1 MDAKWVKDNRH
12 HQNNF
17 PERNFHSPATPQF
30 MDGVPPPI
38 PSKPTRL
45 LDQVRLFLRKTGK
58 SYSTEKTYIYWIKH
72 FIRFCKKAHPK
83 DRGAEDVTEF
93 LTYLTTQRNVSVN
106 TQKTALNALSFLY
119 NQFLDQPLGELVFK
133 YAKRPPRI
141 PTVFSHEEAKLI
153 IENLQ
158 STSQLIAQLF
168 YGSGLRIS
176 EAVRLRIKDIDLA
189 MHYIVVRDGKGNK
202 DRTTLLPKS
211 LTTKLLAQIERVKIQ
226 HQKDLEANVGAV
238 YLPNALARKYPN
250 YPKELGWQYLF
261 PSSSLSVD
269 PRAGVERRHHV
280 YRQSI
285 QRQVHNAI
293 RKAGIHKQASCHTFR
308 HSFATR
314 LLQKGYDLRKIQQ
327 LMGHSDIKTTEI
339 YLHVLEEIGG
349 WVVSP
354 MDED

>member
-1 MDAKWVKDNRH
+1 MDVNKRKENHRKRTTFSNIDFNVYESRFA
-12 HQNNF
+12 
-17 PERNFHSPATPQF
+17 

-38 PSKPTRL
+38 PLQPTRL
-45 LDQVRLFLRKTGK
+45 LDQIRLFLRKTGK
-58 SYSTEKTYIYWIKH
+58 SYATEKTYIYWIRY
-72 FIRFCKKAHPK
+72 FIRFCEKSHPK
-83 DRGAEDVTEF
+83 DRGTEDVSDF
-93 LTYLTTQRNVSVN
+93 LTQLSTQRNASVN

-119 NQFLDQPLGELVFK
+119 NQFLNQPLGDLAFR

-141 PTVFSHEEAKLI
+141 PTVFSHEEAKAVI
-153 IENLQ
+153 AELQ
-158 STSQLIAQLF
+158 SSSQLIAQLF

-176 EAVRLRIKDIDLA
+176 EAVRLRVKDIDLA

-211 LTTKLLAQIERVKIQ
+211 LNSKLTEQIERVNIQ
-226 HQKDLEANVGAV
+226 HQKDLEVGVGAA

-261 PSSSLSVD
+261 PSTSLSVD
-269 PRAGVERRHHV
+269 PRAGVERRHHIH
-280 YRQSI
+280 RQTI
-285 QRQVHNAI
+285 QRQVHHAI

-339 YLHVLEEIGG
+339 YLHVLEDIGG

>member
-1 MDAKWVKDNRH
+1 MDKNEHKNTRYKH
-12 HQNNF
+12 IQLSSNN
-17 PERNFHSPATPQF
+17 PNTYTSQLP

-45 LDQVRLFLRKTGK
+45 LDQIRLFLRKTGK
-58 SYSTEKTYIYWIKH
+58 SYATEKTYLYWIKY
-72 FIRFCKKAHPK
+72 FIRFCEKSHPK

-93 LTYLTTQRNVSVN
+93 LTYLSTQRHVSVN
-106 TQKTALNALSFLY
+106 TQKTALNALAFLY
-119 NQFLDQPLGELVFK
+119 NQFLNKPLADLSFR

-141 PTVFSHEEAKLI
+141 PTVFSHEEAKSVI
-153 IENLQ
+153 AELQ
-158 STSQLIAQLF
+158 SSSQLIAQLF

-202 DRTTLLPKS
+202 DRTTLLPKI
-211 LTTKLLAQIERVKIQ
+211 LTTEIIKQIDFVNTQ
-226 HQKDLEANVGAV
+226 HQKDIEMNVGAV

-250 YPKELGWQYLF
+250 YSKELGWQYLF

-269 PRAGVERRHHV
+269 PRADIERRHHIHRHTV
-280 YRQSI
+280 
-285 QRQVHNAI
+285 QRQVHRAI

-339 YLHVLEEIGG
+339 YLHVLEDIGG